1 MTPEKL
7 LAFRFSLQKIKEWL
21 TKKKIDF
28 PTNNWIPQICCSF
41 LGFPLCLTFNP
52 KTFIFPSQKKKLWI
66 ITKIYHRIKKKFT
79 KTFYYLKCSHK
90 SVCFRL
96 LQYVHIA
103 NSFIKA
109 VVMELPQHWFST
121 SASLDKKKLLQTL
134 NVTNQCLQRK
144 EWTRESSLHN
154 KKIWII

>member
-52 KTFIFPSQKKKLWI
+52 KIFIFPSQKKNNCESLPKSTTEL
-66 ITKIYHRIKKKFT
+66 KKKFT

-103 NSFIKA
+103 NSFTEA

-121 SASLDKKKLLQTL
+121 STSLDKKKLLQTL
-134 NVTNQCLQRK
+134 NVTNQCL
-144 EWTRESSLHN
+144 
-154 KKIWII
+154 